1 MKSLKKTLSLV
12 AVVSAITGLTACATP
27 NGYNTSARP
36 AVSGA
41 IAGAAIG
48 ALAKSDGDRND
59 IGKAAAIGAAAGAA
73 GGYVLGNT
81 ASYPY
86 QR

>member
-1 MKSLKKTLSLV
+1 MKLSKNLAMVATLT
-12 AVVSAITGLTACATP
+12 AITGLSACSTTT
-27 NGYNTSARP
+27 GYNTSSRP

-41 IAGAAIG
+41 VAGAAIG
-48 ALAKSDGDRND
+48 ALAKSDGDRQD

-73 GGYVLGNT
+73 GGYILGNT
-81 ASYPY
+81 ATYPY

>member
-1 MKSLKKTLSLV
+1 MKLSKNLALLATV
-12 AVVSAITGLTACATP
+12 ATITGLSACSTTT
-27 NGYNTSARP
+27 GYNTSARP

-41 IAGAAIG
+41 MAGAAIG
-48 ALAKSDGDRND
+48 ALAKSDGNRED

-81 ASYPY
+81 ATYPY